1 MTRSEKNEHISGN
14 TWHKITVQT
23 VKCSVVKDETV
34 NFICFDAQL
43 IFQIFFPRVK
53 STFPFSTSRLVLLFL
68 IVLEALLTRSE
79 KMNISPVILGIK

>member
-14 TWHKITVQT
+14 TWHKITVQK
-23 VKCSVVKDETV
+23 VKCSVVKDGTV
-34 NFICFDAQL
+34 NFTFFDAQL
-43 IFQIFFPRVK
+43 IFRFFSYVK
-53 STFPFSTSRLVLLFL
+53 SAFPFSTSQLVLLFL